1 MIKVNGLTV
10 KFQHNYVSDINFDGE
25 RTKKPVSTKAII
37 IDRDDQVIAEKIAVC
52 YFKDKFEK
60 AKGRKIAL
68 SRALTASH
76 LSKEERTEVWNEY
89 LKKNE

>member
-10 KFQHNYVSDINFDGE
+10 KFQHTYVPGVTFEGKE
-25 RTKKPVSTKAII
+25 TKTPVSTKAIV
-37 IDRDDQVIAEKIAVC
+37 IDRDGQVIAEKVAVC

-60 AKGRKIAL
+60 RVGRKIAL

-76 LSKEERTEVWNEY
+76 LPKEERKEIWDTY
-89 LKKNE
+89 LKKNG